1 MIRDL
6 RNKVI
11 YQVFPRQHSNTSDFK
26 GVIEDLDRIK
36 DLGADI
42 LYLLPIHPIGQKN
55 KKGSIGCPY
64 SIQDYRKVCS
74 DLGTLEDF
82 IELIEETHKR
92 GMKLMIDVV
101 YNHTSRDS
109 VILNNHPEWM
119 FKNELG
125 EFKGKVGDW
134 WDVTDLDY
142 SNHDLWDELIDT
154 LCYWA
159 KLGVDGYRC
168 DVASMV
174 PLDFWKKAVDE
185 LHKIN
190 PDFIMFAESIH
201 ADFVKYIRD
210 QGFDAHSDCEL
221 YQAFDLLYDYDII
234 TKYDDYLSNHSCLN
248 EWLKAL
254 YNQEMIYPKDYVKAH
269 GLENHD
275 RERAAKFIDDE
286 VRLRNLN
293 ALMFFLKGTTF
304 IYAGQEA
311 CDKKLPSLFEIDLV
325 DWSTLGKFDM
335 VNLIKKCAVLKKD
348 KILKDGV
355 YHIHLEDIEV
365 AHITYKLNNEL
376 MECVFN
382 LGSEEGYIEA
392 KCADGE
398 YINLFD
404 GEVINVKDGKLQLC
418 TAPIIIKEIKA

>member
-1 MIRDL
+1 MNKNL
-6 RNKVI
+6 RNQII
-11 YQVFPRQHSNTSDFK
+11 YQVFPRQHSNTSDFN
-26 GVIEDLDRIK
+26 GVTKDLDRIK
-36 DLGADI
+36 AMGVDI
-42 LYLLPIHPIGQKN
+42 VYLLPIHPIGQKN

-64 SIQDYRKVCS
+64 SIQDYRKV
-74 DLGTLEDF
+74 DPNLGTLDDF
-82 IELIEETHKR
+82 KKLINETHKR
-92 GMKLMIDVV
+92 GMKLIIDVV

-109 VILNNHPEWM
+109 VILNTHPEWM
-119 FKNELG
+119 YKNEAG
-125 EFKGKVGDW
+125 EFKGTVGDW

-142 SNHDLWDELIDT
+142 TNKDLWKELIDI
-154 LCYWA
+154 LCYWV

-174 PLDFWKKAVDE
+174 PLDFWLEAKQE
-185 LHKIN
+185 LVKIN
-190 PDFIMFAESIH
+190 PEVIMFAESIH

-210 QGFDAHSDCEL
+210 SGFDAHSDCEL

-234 TKYDDYLSNHSCLN
+234 TKYDDYLNDHSCLN

-275 RERAAKFIDDE
+275 RERAAKFVSDE

-311 CDKKLPSLFEIDLV
+311 CNSKLPSLFEIDLV
-325 DWSTLGKFDM
+325 DWSTLGQFNM
-335 VNLIKKCAVLKKD
+335 VDLIKKCAILKKD
-348 KILKDGV
+348 KILMDGV
-355 YHIHLEDIEV
+355 YHIHLEEKEV
-365 AHITYKLNNEL
+365 AHITYKLGNEL

-382 LGSEEGYIEA
+382 LGNELSYIDS
-392 KCADGE
+392 KCKDGK
-398 YINLFD
+398 YINLFND
-404 GEVINVKDGKLQLC
+404 EEVIIKDGKLSLISD
-418 TAPIIIKEIKA
+418 PIIIKEA